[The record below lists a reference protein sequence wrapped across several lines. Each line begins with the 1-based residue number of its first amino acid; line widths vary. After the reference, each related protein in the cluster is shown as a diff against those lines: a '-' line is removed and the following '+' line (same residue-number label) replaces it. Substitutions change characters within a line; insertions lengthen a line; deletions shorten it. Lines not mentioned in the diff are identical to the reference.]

1 MEAVTIADYSIKD
14 LISRRRSVRTYDGT
28 PLRAED
34 RQKLEA
40 YAQSL
45 QNPFGIPV
53 TFRILDAKAQNLSS
67 PVVLGA
73 DTYLGAKVAHISNAE
88 IAFGYDFERFVL
100 YAQSLGIGTVW
111 LAATID
117 RPAFERAMEVMDGEV
132 MPAVTPLGYPA
143 AKKSVRESLMR
154 KAIKADNRFSFETL
168 FFQNT
173 FQEPLSPENAGRF
186 RDALEMVRL
195 APSVGNKQPWRIV
208 ICDGV
213 IHFYEKKTMS
223 PNALGDIQKVD
234 IGIALAHFML
244 TMEESSADAVF
255 FADDPGVIRDMDT
268 EYIISCRV

>member
-1 MEAVTIADYSIKD
+1 MADYSIKD
-14 LISRRRSVRTYDGT
+14 LISQRKSVRTYNGAS
-28 PLRAED
+28 LRTVD
-34 RQKLEA
+34 RKKLEA
-40 YAQSL
+40 YVRSL
-45 QNPFGIPV
+45 RNPFDVSV
-53 TFRILDAKAQNLSS
+53 TFRILDAKSQKLSS

-73 DTYLGAKVAHISNAE
+73 DTYLGAKVARTSNAE

-117 RPAFERAMEVMDGEV
+117 RPAFERAMEVKDSEV

-143 AKKSVRESLMR
+143 EKKSVRESLMR
-154 KAIKADNRFSFETL
+154 KAIKADNRLTFETL
-168 FFQNT
+168 FFQNS

-195 APSVGNKQPWRIV
+195 APSAGNKQPWRVV
-208 ICDGV
+208 ICDGA

-234 IGIALAHFML
+234 IGIALAHFVL
-244 TMEESSADAVF
+244 TIEESGADVAF
-255 FADDPGVIRDMDT
+255 FSDDPGISRGKDT